1 MSRRLRFTNANHCT
15 EERLGENPNAFGF
28 SCSKD
33 PISDQPECVVSTS
46 TEPEYSYSMTGCQQ
60 CANECTY
67 NTEGD
72 YDDNNSENSEN
83 SDEHTKKGT
92 DSFLIFLFIFL
103 PIVAV
108 LAIVVGVIYLYLHP
122 QPKMF

>member
-67 NTEGD
+67 AERD

-83 SDEHTKKGT
+83 SDEDTKK
-92 DSFLIFLFIFL
+92 DSDMTTIYVVSIVGISVVVLTIVFILIYKYVYPKKDIF
-103 PIVAV
+103 
-108 LAIVVGVIYLYLHP
+108 
-122 QPKMF
+122 